1 MDDIPK
7 ERLLIIKNYK
17 KGMKLRKIG
26 EVLDIPHTKAHY
38 WIKRYKKYNLDG
50 LKTIKQKGKTPLLS
64 PKDLTKIKEYLVN
77 NKLKTNH
84 GIPAGWNSRDVKF
97 HIKSNYN
104 ISYSL
109 RHIERL
115 LHKLGFSLIK
125 PRPRN
130 IKSSL
135 EKQEDFKKEFKKN
148 LKRNMWVCR

>member
-1 MDDIPK
+1 MEDIPK

-26 EVLDIPHTKAHY
+26 EVLDIPHTKAYY
-38 WIKRYKKYNLDG
+38 WIKRYKKYKLNG

-64 PKDLTKIKEYLVN
+64 QKDLTKIKEYLIN
-77 NKLKTNH
+77 NKPKIYH
-84 GIPAGWNSRDVKF
+84 GISAGWNSRDVKS

-104 ISYSL
+104 VSYSL

-115 LHKLGFSLIK
+115 LHKLGFSLMT

-130 IKSSL
+130 VNSSL
-135 EKQEDFKKEFKKN
+135 EKQKEFKDKFKKN
-148 LKRNMWVCR
+148 LKKNIWVCL